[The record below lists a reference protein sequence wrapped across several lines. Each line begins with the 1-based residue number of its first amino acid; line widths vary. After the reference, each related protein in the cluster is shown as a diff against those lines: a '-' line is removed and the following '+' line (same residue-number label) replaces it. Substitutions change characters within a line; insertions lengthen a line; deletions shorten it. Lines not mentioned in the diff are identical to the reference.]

1 MDLFHPCIEKNSAY
15 KLRKEMP
22 GFLFCSES
30 LVTFMN
36 AQKKSLTLNILM
48 NAILTMSQ
56 FLFPLLTFPYIS
68 RILLPAG
75 MGKVSFATSV
85 VSYFALFA
93 QLGIPTYG
101 IRACAR
107 VRDDKEALT
116 RTVQELFLINLVMS
130 VLAYVALFGAILF
143 VPRLHQE
150 KELFLIVGLTIL
162 FNAIGMEWLYKA
174 LEQYTYITV
183 RSILFKLIAI
193 LAMFLLVHEQSDYMI
208 YGGVSI
214 LASSA
219 SNVFNFIHLYHYIS
233 LKPVGHYNFRQHF
246 KAVFIFFAMSCATT
260 IYTNLDTV
268 MLGFLTSDAEVGYYN
283 AAVKIKS
290 ILVSVVTS
298 LGVVLLPRAS
308 YYVECKLMDK
318 FCRITHV
325 ALNFVI
331 LISVPLTVYFILFAK
346 EGIFFLSGAEYEA
359 SIVPMQ
365 IIMPTLIFIGMTNIM
380 GIQMLIPLGK
390 ERVVLYSEI
399 AGAVADLLLNV
410 ALIPSMASAG
420 AAIGTV
426 VAESV
431 VFAVQFWALRKE
443 VLSAYQKV
451 RYGTIVLALAL
462 AIASCLWVKTTDLGS
477 FASLLV
483 SAILFF
489 AVYGGVLVLR
499 KEPLAWQMAEKVRQM
514 LFKKRKIG

>member
-1 MDLFHPCIEKNSAY
+1 M
-15 KLRKEMP
+15 
-22 GFLFCSES
+22 
-30 LVTFMN
+30 
-36 AQKKSLTLNILM
+36 TLNFVM

-56 FLFPLLTFPYIS
+56 FLFPLITFPYIS
-68 RILLPAG
+68 RILLPTG
-75 MGKVSFATSV
+75 TGKVSFATSV

-101 IRACAR
+101 IRACAK
-107 VRDDKEALT
+107 VRDDRKALE
-116 RTVQELFLINLVMS
+116 RTVQELFLINLIMS
-130 VLAYVALFGAILF
+130 ILAYIVLFLAIAF
-143 VPRLHQE
+143 VPRMRQE
-150 KELFLIVGLTIL
+150 KALFLIVGLTIL

-183 RSILFKLIAI
+183 RSIIFKLIAVV
-193 LAMFLLVHEQSDYMI
+193 AMFVLVHEQKDYVI
-208 YGGVSI
+208 YGGISI
-214 LASSA
+214 LAASA
-219 SNVFNFIHLYHYIS
+219 SNVFNFFHAHKYVSI
-233 LKPVGHYNFRQHF
+233 KPVGSYNFRQHL
-246 KAVFIFFAMSCATT
+246 KPIVIFFAMSCAAT

-268 MLGFLTSDAEVGYYN
+268 MLGFMTSDAEVGYYN

-318 FCRITHV
+318 FCRITHA

-365 IIMPTLIFIGMTNIM
+365 IIMPTLLFIGLTNIM
-380 GIQMLIPLGK
+380 GIQTLIPLGK
-390 ERVVLYSEI
+390 EKVVLYSEI

-426 VAESV
+426 VAEGV

-443 VLSAYQKV
+443 VLSSYQKV

-462 AIASCLWVKTTDLGS
+462 AIASCLWVKTTALGS